1 MEVTAFCIRLLLTVL
16 LLLVAQVDFTC
27 AQKAD
32 VVFPQ
37 VVPNREQ
44 HFEYESIVISCE
56 GLEGLTGWR
65 VMRKTKGSVITC
77 ASSWSTLSG
86 PCQIKNAFP
95 GPDNGEYWC
104 ETGRK
109 KSNTVNITVTAG
121 SVILESP
128 VLPVTEGDNVTLCC
142 RTKQTSSNLNAEFCK
157 DGHFME
163 SSSTGNMTIHSV
175 SRSNEGLYK
184 CSISGAGES
193 AESWLTVRGETQ
205 QCFNSICS
213 ILFQFFS
220 DNALIFVKFQVLK
233 LKRSITNANR
243 LHM

>member
-1 MEVTAFCIRLLLTVL
+1 
-16 LLLVAQVDFTC
+16 
-27 AQKAD
+27 
-32 VVFPQ
+32 
-37 VVPNREQ
+37 
-44 HFEYESIVISCE
+44 
-56 GLEGLTGWR
+56 
-65 VMRKTKGSVITC
+65 MRKTKGSVITC

-193 AESWLTVRGETQ
+193 AESWLTVRATPQ
-205 QCFNSICS
+205 PPPAASQLSLLICVGVS
-213 ILFQFFS
+213 FFLM
-220 DNALIFVKFQVLK
+220 ALLPLVGL
-233 LKRSITNANR
+233 LLCRSHQTVITVATYAVITEPRKEKGNE
-243 LHM
+243 LDLLSGH